1 MTICRGIVKNNVVLL
16 DKGARLP
23 EGAAVEVRLL
33 EPPPTRQ
40 DVFARVRTRRITR
53 HVGMDEI
60 IAEDKQEQEEHLDT
74 WLNSITRLV
83 VNC

>member
-1 MTICRGIVKNNVVLL
+1 MTICRGIVKDNVVLL

-33 EPPPTRQ
+33 ERSSTRQ

-53 HVGMDEI
+53 HVSRWGC
-60 IAEDKQEQEEHLDT
+60 ARSGRRHWRLQVPED
-74 WLNSITRLV
+74 SR
-83 VNC
+83 